1 MKKKTLFESETVALS
16 LQVMY
21 RMGGLRNALL
31 YLLDTIKPVMS
42 VSRINTL
49 FAYSDAS
56 TIISMADTSAVS
68 VSNKYRGTS
77 FSKPLL
83 LSDRMNEPLVVRDLT
98 PYQSD
103 PGVLNE
109 PSWRDMPY
117 LHFRSLLRLPLFV
130 SSGNTFLI
138 NFWSDE
144 RDGFEIADAVSLR
157 ELLEPLVEELRGNF
171 SDITLEGTRPAMQV
185 LTGTEKL
192 ALCPGMM
199 KVRQMVESVARCDS
213 TVLVLGET
221 GSGKEAVADAVH
233 QLSARHSRPI
243 IKVNCGAIPRDLIDS
258 ELFGHEK
265 GAFTGASSS
274 RPGYFE
280 MADGGTLFLDEVG
293 EMPPD
298 SQVRLLRVLDSGM
311 VRRVGGARVFH
322 VDVRIVAATHDDLP
336 RKVMDGHFRRD
347 LWYRLAVFPIR
358 IPPLRERL
366 GDIPV
371 LVRHFVQTKAHKL
384 GLTTLPDIPE
394 EELQAL
400 IHHKW
405 MGNVRELEH
414 VVERALIMSRM
425 NSESRRL
432 HFDLTD
438 LEECGGGAVTRE
450 EVMPALRASGE
461 WPTLRELEDRYIRE
475 VLTHC
480 GGKLT
485 GTDSAT
491 SVLDIHYTTLRSRM
505 LHMGLLEDD
514 EGPVSG
520 KKTEPSSMMR
530 KRRKAFGKK
539 DAGN

>member
-1 MKKKTLFESETVALS
+1 MEKKTLFESETVALS

-144 RDGFEIADAVSLR
+144 KDGFEIADAVSLR

-520 KKTEPSSMMR
+520 KKTESSSMMR

>member
-1 MKKKTLFESETVALS
+1 MKKSSLFESETVALS

-21 RMGGLRNALL
+21 RMGGLRNALI
-31 YLLDTIKPVMS
+31 YLLDTIKPVMP
-42 VSRINTL
+42 VARINTL

-68 VSNKYRGTS
+68 VSNKYKNAGC
-77 FSKPLL
+77 SKPLL
-83 LSDRMNEPLVVRDLT
+83 LSDRMNEVLVVRDLT

-103 PGVLNE
+103 PDVLNE

-130 SSGNTFLI
+130 SSGNTFII

-144 RDGFEIADAVSLR
+144 KDSFEFEDAAFLR
-157 ELLEPLVEELRGNF
+157 ELLDPLVEELRGNF
-171 SDITLEGTRPAMQV
+171 SDISLAGTNPAPQT

-199 KVRQMVESVARCDS
+199 KVRQLVESVARCDS
-213 TVLVLGET
+213 TVLILGET
-221 GSGKEAVADAVH
+221 GVGKESVADAIH
-233 QLSARHSRPI
+233 QFSDRNLRPL

-265 GAFTGASSS
+265 GAFTGASSA
-274 RPGYFE
+274 RAGYFE
-280 MADGGTLFLDEVG
+280 MADGGTLFLDEIG
-293 EMPPD
+293 EMSLD

-311 VRRVGGARVFH
+311 VRRVGGGREFR

-336 RKVMDGHFRRD
+336 RKVQDGRFRRD
-347 LWYRLAVFPIR
+347 LWYRLSVFSVR

-384 GLTTLPDIPE
+384 GLSTLPDVSE

-405 MGNVRELEH
+405 QGNVRELEH
-414 VVERALIMSRM
+414 IVERALIMSRM
-425 NSESRRL
+425 ENESRRL
-432 HFDLTD
+432 HFDLSPMQETEGSAPSPSVERTPS
-438 LEECGGGAVTRE
+438 LRE
-450 EVMPALRASGE
+450 PGE
-461 WPTLRELEDRYIRE
+461 WPTLQEIEDRYIRE
-475 VLTHC
+475 VLEHC

-485 GTDSAT
+485 GVGSAT

-505 LHMGLLEDD
+505 RRLGILEDK
-514 EGPVSG
+514 ELPVFG
-520 KKTEPSSMMR
+520 KKTGSVS
-530 KRRKAFGKK
+530 
-539 DAGN
+539 

>member
-1 MKKKTLFESETVALS
+1 MEKKTLFESETVALS

-31 YLLDTIKPVMS
+31 YLLDTIKPVMP

-171 SDITLEGTRPAMQV
+171 SDITLEGTRPAMQA

-243 IKVNCGAIPRDLIDS
+243 IKVNCGAIPRELIDS

-311 VRRVGGARVFH
+311 VRRVGGTRIFH
-322 VDVRIVAATHDDLP
+322 VDVRIVAATQDDLP
-336 RKVMDGHFRRD
+336 RKVMDGRFRRD
-347 LWYRLAVFPIR
+347 LWYRLSVFPIR
-358 IPPLRERL
+358 VPPLRERL

-405 MGNVRELEH
+405 QGNVRELEH
-414 VVERALIMSRM
+414 VVERSLIMSRM
-425 NSESRRL
+425 ESEGCRL

-438 LEECGGGAVTRE
+438 LQECESTRPGVNDGE
-450 EVMPALRASGE
+450 SPRLRAPGE
-461 WPTLRELEDRYIRE
+461 WPTLREVEERYIRE
-475 VLTHC
+475 VLAHC

-491 SVLDIHYTTLRSRM
+491 GLLDIHYTTLRARM
-505 LHMGLLEDD
+505 RRMGLLENE
-514 EGPVSG
+514 EGSG
-520 KKTEPSSMMR
+520 SGEESEPSSTGR
-530 KRRKAFGKK
+530 KRGEVS
-539 DAGN
+539 